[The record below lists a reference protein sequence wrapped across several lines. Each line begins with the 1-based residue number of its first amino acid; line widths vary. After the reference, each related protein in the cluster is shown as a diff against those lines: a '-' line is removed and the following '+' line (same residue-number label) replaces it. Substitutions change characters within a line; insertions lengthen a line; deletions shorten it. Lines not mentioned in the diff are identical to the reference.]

1 MPKYCLVASLLS
13 FSSCVSA
20 TLTASEKTS
29 ILKKHNDLRAAITTP
44 CSATD
49 METLVWD
56 ETLATESQAYADA
69 CVGDH
74 PADAGK
80 KFGENLWML
89 TSGSTYSSDDLVGAV
104 QEWYNEIKD
113 VEWIKN
119 AAGDYAEAKSKAG
132 TAGCESPDTP
142 NGNCFIGHFTQVVW
156 AKSNKVGCGV
166 KKCSP
171 MTVSGQ
177 SYANG
182 AVLVCRYTPTG
193 NSAASKAANHL
204 LMPYI
209 PGTKCAACSGSCS
222 TTGLCDT
229 GSTPTRCADK
239 NPPYKLNGVSH
250 QTCTAYVGAVSA
262 MLGKTGL
269 HACTNAGVES
279 MITGF
284 CDLTCSKCSVP
295 NGVGTCSGTTASTS
309 TGTGSTGSASNGT
322 TGTTGSSNGT
332 ASTSGSGS
340 GSGSGNAAST
350 GGSSGASAGDT
361 KGTTSEANMLYMMTP
376 AALFVS
382 ILVQQLG

>member
-1 MPKYCLVASLLS
+1 
-13 FSSCVSA
+13 
-20 TLTASEKTS
+20 
-29 ILKKHNDLRAAITTP
+29 
-44 CSATD
+44 
-49 METLVWD
+49 METMVWD
-56 ETLATESQAYADA
+56 DTLATESQTYADA

-74 PADAGK
+74 HGDAGS

-89 TSGSTYSSDDLVGAV
+89 TSGSTYSSADIVGAV
-104 QEWYNEIKD
+104 QEWYDEIKD

-132 TAGCESPDTP
+132 TTGCESPDTA

-171 MTVSGQ
+171 LTVSGQ
-177 SYANG
+177 AYPNG
-182 AVLVCRYTPTG
+182 ALLVCRYTPAG
-193 NSAASKAANHL
+193 NSAASAAANHL

-222 TTGLCDT
+222 TAGLCDT

-239 NPPYKLNGVSH
+239 SPPYKLNSVSH

-262 MLGKTGL
+262 MLGKTKL

-284 CDLTCSKCSVP
+284 CDLTCSKCSAP
-295 NGVGTCSGTTASTS
+295 AGVGTCSGTATS
-309 TGTGSTGSASNGT
+309 TGGGAAT
-322 TGTTGSSNGT
+322 SSSGT
-332 ASTSGSGS
+332 A
-340 GSGSGNAAST
+340 AAS
-350 GGSSGASAGDT
+350 GVASAVGRVSPCLP
-361 KGTTSEANMLYMMTP
+361 GIVVVIM
-376 AALFVS
+376 AALVS
-382 ILVQQLG
+382 RSHS